1 MLFKKNR
8 GSTSELTTAD
18 CRLPTKRSAFTLI
31 ELLLVMGIVVIL
43 SALAS
48 GNLTRIISQ
57 GYFTN
62 TVERLVRTLRT
73 AQNYSF
79 SGKEDSSWGVH
90 YEQGKIVLFK
100 GTSYA
105 SRDAAFDAETP
116 IPISVEISG
125 WSDIYFDKLRGL
137 PSATPSILVESFGRA
152 GVISVGSEGVINRP

>member
-1 MLFKKNR
+1 MVFKKKR
-8 GSTSELTTAD
+8 GSISESLSVE
-18 CRLPTKRSAFTLI
+18 RGFTLI
-31 ELLLVMGIVVIL
+31 ELILVMGIVVIIGVV
-43 SALAS
+43 AS
-48 GNLTRIISQ
+48 RDLTQQIAQ

-62 TVERLVRTLRT
+62 TVERIVRTLRT

-116 IPISVEISG
+116 IPVSVEISG
-125 WSDIYFDKLRGL
+125 WNDIYFDKLRGL